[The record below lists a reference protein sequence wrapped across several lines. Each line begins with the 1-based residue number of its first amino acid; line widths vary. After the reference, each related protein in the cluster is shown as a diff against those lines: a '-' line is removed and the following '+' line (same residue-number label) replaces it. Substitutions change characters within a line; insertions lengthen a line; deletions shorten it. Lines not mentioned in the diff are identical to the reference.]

1 MNKFRVGFGYD
12 VHQLVSGRNL
22 IIGGVSIDYHKGALG
37 HSDADVLIH
46 AISDALLGAVGLSDI
61 GTYFPDTDPKYKDI
75 DSQLILKEVL
85 HLINEKGFKVNN
97 IDATI
102 VLQEPKIKDQ
112 IPQMKSVLAA
122 ISNIDTDD
130 VSVKATTTEHL
141 GYIGNGN
148 GIAAFAVVTI
158 IG

>member
-85 HLINEKGFKVNN
+85 HLINEKGFQVNN